1 MARRTLLA
9 NDFPHADREN
19 TCRLGDR
26 QDFMSGLGGKMW
38 RVDARHGIIRYK
50 LHNHARGGLSQ
61 SAAQA
66 QSRDRAMAP
75 PGVDANQA
83 IARL

>member
-9 NDFPHADREN
+9 ADFPDAYRQNACSLRD
-19 TCRLGDR
+19 G
-26 QDFMSGLGGKMW
+26 QDFMPGLGRKVW

-66 QSRDRAMAP
+66 QSRDWAMAP